1 MDERSYLRRASY
13 ALALSAFLTLVVL
26 PLLDPR
32 GYPAWYWFLVLV
44 PYVMFVP
51 AAYLAWKGRRGGALL
66 GMILAVVTTALM
78 LLDAMALTPLLPAPL
93 EIRSFDLITT
103 VVQVFVFQLCARAYR
118 EMAIDRSIAV

>member
-1 MDERSYLRRASY
+1 MRRASY